1 MKSKKQIVIKKETK
15 LLDLLVLK
23 WEKKQQGKKLS
34 TVSCGII
41 QICRRNK
48 LNLTSISKGG
58 II

>member
-1 MKSKKQIVIKKETK
+1 MR
-15 LLDLLVLK
+15 
-23 WEKKQQGKKLS
+23 KKQQGKKLS